1 MVVRK
6 LRAWGSPDRAGSS
19 AMCWPIGRI
28 SFGEGGMWGSGPLA
42 PLQRLFRICLVW
54 LVEIV
59 EAKGTTVAEPRSNMH
74 MRTL

>member
-1 MVVRK
+1 
-6 LRAWGSPDRAGSS
+6 
-19 AMCWPIGRI
+19 
-28 SFGEGGMWGSGPLA
+28 MWGSGPLA